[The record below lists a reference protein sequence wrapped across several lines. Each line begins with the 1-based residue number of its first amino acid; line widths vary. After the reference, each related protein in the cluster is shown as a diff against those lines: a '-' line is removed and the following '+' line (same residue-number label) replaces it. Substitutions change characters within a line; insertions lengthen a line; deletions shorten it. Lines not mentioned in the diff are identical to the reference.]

1 MENTCCES
9 AGHNYKNVG
18 MARINVTKSFL
29 PEKKEFLKYVDA
41 MWESAWLTNNG
52 PFLQE
57 LEKKISDFLPL
68 KNVLV
73 CGNGTIV
80 LQMAIK
86 ALNIKRKVITT
97 PFSYVA
103 TLNAILWENC
113 EPVFVDIDPLTLCI
127 DAGKIEEA
135 ITEDTEAIL
144 CTHVYGY
151 PCDVD
156 RIADIASRHQ
166 LKVIYDA
173 AHAFGA
179 RLGGKSLLAYGD
191 VSTCS
196 FHATKLFHSV
206 EGGCVTSPHDE
217 VFDAL
222 YKLRQF
228 GHIYDDYYVAGING
242 KNSELHSAMGLC
254 VLPHVNDIIEER
266 RQISAH
272 YDSGIRNVLRP
283 SSPLSGFEYNYGYY
297 PVILESEE
305 VLMKVMDAMAKEDI
319 FPRRYFYPSLNKLGF
334 VEKFTQ
340 PCPVSEDI
348 SRRVLCLPLYAGLDD
363 RDVDRIIGLLNSN
376 T

>member
-1 MENTCCES
+1 MP
-9 AGHNYKNVG
+9 
-18 MARINVTKSFL
+18 RINVTKSFL

-57 LEKKISDFLPL
+57 LEKKLGDFLPL
-68 KNVLV
+68 QNLLV

-80 LQMAIK
+80 LQMALKAFGIK
-86 ALNIKRKVITT
+86 KQVITT

-103 TLNAILWENC
+103 TLNAIIWENC
-113 EPVFVDIDPLTLCI
+113 EPVFVDIDPTTLCI
-127 DAGKIEEA
+127 DANKIEA
-135 ITEDTEAIL
+135 AVTGDTEAIL

-156 RIADIASRHQ
+156 KIAEIAGRHN

-179 RLGGKSLLAYGD
+179 KLRGRSLLSYGD
-191 VSTCS
+191 ASTCS

-206 EGGCVTSPHDE
+206 EGGLIATPHKE

-242 KNSELHSAMGLC
+242 KNSELHAAMGLC
-254 VLPHVNDIIEER
+254 VLPHVNEIIRER
-266 RQISAH
+266 KKIAEY
-272 YDSGIRNVLRP
+272 YDTNL
-283 SSPLSGFEYNYGYY
+283 
-297 PVILESEE
+297 
-305 VLMKVMDAMAKEDI
+305 K
-319 FPRRYFYPSLNKLGF
+319 
-334 VEKFTQ
+334 
-340 PCPVSEDI
+340 
-348 SRRVLCLPLYAGLDD
+348 
-363 RDVDRIIGLLNSN
+363 
-376 T
+376 

>member
-1 MENTCCES
+1 MS
-9 AGHNYKNVG
+9 
-18 MARINVTKSFL
+18 RINVTKSFL
-29 PEKKEFLKYVDA
+29 PEKAEFLKYIDA
-41 MWESAWLTNNG
+41 VWESAWLTNNG

-57 LEKKISDFLPL
+57 LEKKLGDFLSVENL
-68 KNVLV
+68 LV

-86 ALNIKRKVITT
+86 ALGIKRKVITT

-103 TLNAILWENC
+103 TLNSIIWENC
-113 EPVFVDIDPLTLCI
+113 EPVFVDIDAETLCI
-127 DAGKIEEA
+127 DAEKIEES
-135 ITEDTEAIL
+135 ITYDTEAIL

-156 RIADIASRHQ
+156 KIAKLASKYN

-179 RLGGKSLLAYGD
+179 KLRGRSLFEYGD

-206 EGGCVTSPHDE
+206 EGGCVTSPHKD

-254 VLPHVNDIIEER
+254 VLPHVSNIIEER
-266 RQISAH
+266 KQISDL
-272 YDSGIRNVLRP
+272 YDSGLKNPRRP
-283 SSPLSGFEYNYGYY
+283 HTFLEEFEYNYGYY

-305 VLMKVMDAMAKEDI
+305 ILIKVMDAMAKEDI
-319 FPRRYFYPSLNKLGF
+319 FPRRYFYPSLNELVF
-334 VEKFTQ
+334 VKAFAR

-348 SRRVLCLPLYAGLDD
+348 SRRVLCLPLYAGLATS
-363 RDVDRIIGLLNSN
+363 DVERIIKLFNSN